1 MINLTTGIDAVV
13 YGHFHN
19 TDYREDILNAE
30 GKVVPGAGRRRQ
42 AKAGLLEARLQT
54 RRSKSCDPVTAEN
67 GYRFLADQEGLVE
80 NQKVATAL
88 APYNEE
94 LQAYL
99 DQPLGTATGAFSNE
113 NISLQPTALMDLLNK
128 AQLSAVPAQLSI
140 CAPLTSGANVRDLIP
155 AATFRC
161 VCCISCT
168 CLKTGSIA

>member
-1 MINLTTGIDAVV
+1 M
-13 YGHFHN
+13 
-19 TDYREDILNAE
+19 
-30 GKVVPGAGRRRQ
+30 
-42 AKAGLLEARLQT
+42 
-54 RRSKSCDPVTAEN
+54 TAEN

-128 AQLSAVPAQLSI
+128 AQLSRFLAAAVHLRASDQRQP
-140 CAPLTSGANVRDLIP
+140 RF
-155 AATFRC
+155 AT
-161 VCCISCT
+161 
-168 CLKTGSIA
+168 